1 MTGQLA
7 GLRETARFF
16 LKMGLV
22 AFGGPSAHIAMLEDE
37 VVTRRRWMS
46 REHFLDLVGATN
58 LIPGPNSTE
67 MMMHVGYE
75 RHGWVGLVTAG
86 SLFVLP
92 AALISGFGAWLYVRY
107 GSLPELEPL
116 LFGIKPAI
124 LAVILAAVWR
134 LGKSAVKGSPY
145 VVIGAAVA
153 VAVLLGLNEV
163 VALILGA
170 VGGTLFFRA
179 RARFEGAG
187 VLVPFLA
194 LAQPTAAGGAAAG
207 AAAAVPV
214 SLGKLALFFLK
225 VGSILYGSGYVL
237 VAFIKGGLVDRL
249 GWLTE
254 SQLLDAVAFGQ
265 VTPGPVLSTATFI
278 GYLVLGAQGAAVAT
292 AAIFLPSFIFVAL
305 LNPWIPRLRQNPV
318 MASFLDAVNVTA
330 VALMAAVM
338 IQLGVLTLTSPA
350 ARLIAL
356 ASAAAVLKWKVA
368 APWLV
373 LGGGILGYVFYFLGV
388 A

>member
-1 MTGQLA
+1 MTFNLT

-37 VVTRRRWMS
+37 VVARRHWMS

-207 AAAAVPV
+207 AATAVPV

-350 ARLIAL
+350 AWVIAL
-356 ASAAAVLKWKVA
+356 ASALAVLKWKVA

>member
-1 MTGQLA
+1 MTA
-7 GLRETARFF
+7 GLGETARFF

-37 VVTRRRWMS
+37 VVARRRWMS

-134 LGKSAVKGSPY
+134 LGKSAVKGPPY

-153 VAVLLGLNEV
+153 LAVLLGLNEV
-163 VALILGA
+163 VALVLGA
-170 VGGTLFFRA
+170 VGGTLLLRA

-187 VLVPFLA
+187 VLVPLLA
-194 LAQPTAAGGAAAG
+194 LTQPTAAGGAAVG
-207 AAAAVPV
+207 AATVVPV
-214 SLGKLALFFLK
+214 SLGKLTLFFLK

-237 VAFIKGGLVDRL
+237 VAFIKGGLVDRM

-265 VTPGPVLSTATFI
+265 VTPGPVLSTAAFI
-278 GYLVLGAQGAAVAT
+278 GYLVLGARGAAVAT
-292 AAIFLPSFIFVAL
+292 VAIFLPSFLFVAL

-330 VALMAAVM
+330 VALMGAVM

-350 ARLIAL
+350 AWLIAL
-356 ASAAAVLKWKVA
+356 ASALAVLRWKVA

>member
-1 MTGQLA
+1 MTGL
-7 GLRETARFF
+7 GETARFF

-22 AFGGPSAHIAMLEDE
+22 AFGGPSVHIAMLEDE
-37 VVTRRRWMS
+37 VVTRRQWMS

-75 RHGWVGLVTAG
+75 RHGWVGLATAG

-107 GSLPELEPL
+107 GSLPELSPL

-134 LGKSAVKGSPY
+134 LGKSAIKGWLY
-145 VVIGAAVA
+145 IVIGAAVA

-163 VALILGA
+163 LALALGA
-170 VGGTLFFRA
+170 LAGTVGLRFRA
-179 RARFEGAG
+179 RMEGAAG
-187 VLVPFLA
+187 LVPL
-194 LAQPTAAGGAAAG
+194 LIWAQPTAGASVAA
-207 AAAAVPV
+207 PV
-214 SLGKLALFFLK
+214 SLGKLALFFFK

-237 VAFIKGGLVDRL
+237 IAFIKGGLVERF

-265 VTPGPVLSTATFI
+265 VTPGPVLSTATFV

-292 AAIFLPSFIFVAL
+292 VAIFLPSFLFVGL
-305 LNPWIPRLRQNPV
+305 FNPWIPRLRQNPV
-318 MASFLDAVNVTA
+318 MACFLDAVNVTA

-338 IQLGVLTLTSPA
+338 IQLGVLTLTSGPA
-350 ARLIAL
+350 WLIAL
-356 ASAAAVLKWKVA
+356 ASALAVLKWKVA

-373 LGGGILGYVFYFLGV
+373 LAGGVLGYVFYFLGV

>member
-1 MTGQLA
+1 MTARLA
-7 GLRETARFF
+7 GLGETARFF

-37 VVTRRRWMS
+37 VVARRRWMS

-207 AAAAVPV
+207 AATAVPV

-305 LNPWIPRLRQNPV
+305 LNPWIPRLRKNPV

>member
-1 MTGQLA
+1 
-7 GLRETARFF
+7 
-16 LKMGLV
+16 
-22 AFGGPSAHIAMLEDE
+22 
-37 VVTRRRWMS
+37 
-46 REHFLDLVGATN
+46 
-58 LIPGPNSTE
+58 

-75 RHGWVGLVTAG
+75 RHGWVGLATAG

-134 LGKSAVKGSPY
+134 LGKTAVKGPPY
-145 VVIGAAVA
+145 VVIGAVVA
-153 VAVLLGLNEV
+153 VAVLLGLNEI
-163 VALILGA
+163 VALIVGA
-170 VGGTLFFRA
+170 VGGTVFLRA
-179 RARFEGAG
+179 RARLEGAA
-187 VLVPFLA
+187 VLVPFLT
-194 LAQPTAAGGAAAG
+194 LAQPTAASGAAAG
-207 AAAAVPV
+207 AAVAAPV

-292 AAIFLPSFIFVAL
+292 VAIFLPSFIFVAL
-305 LNPWIPRLRQNPV
+305 LNPWIPRLRKNPV

>member
-1 MTGQLA
+1 MPESLA

-37 VVTRRRWMS
+37 VVTRRQWMS

-75 RHGWVGLVTAG
+75 RHGWVGLATAG

-107 GSLPELEPL
+107 GSLPELSPL

-134 LGKSAVKGSPY
+134 LGKSAVKGWPY

-163 VALILGA
+163 LALALGA
-170 VGGTLFFRA
+170 LVGTVGLRFRA
-179 RARFEGAG
+179 RMEGAAG
-187 VLVPFLA
+187 LVPL
-194 LAQPTAAGGAAAG
+194 LIWAQPTAAGATAAG
-207 AAAAVPV
+207 ASAAVPI
-214 SLGKLALFFLK
+214 SLGKLALFFFK

-237 VAFIKGGLVDRL
+237 IAFIKGGLVERL

-292 AAIFLPSFIFVAL
+292 VAIFLPSFFFVAL
-305 LNPWIPRLRQNPV
+305 FNPWIPRLRQNPV

-338 IQLGVLTLTSPA
+338 IQLGVLTLTSGPA
-350 ARLIAL
+350 WLIAL
-356 ASAAAVLKWKVA
+356 ASALAVLKWKVA

-373 LGGGILGYVFYFLGV
+373 LGGGVLGYVFYFLGV

>member
-1 MTGQLA
+1 MTA
-7 GLRETARFF
+7 GLGETARFF

-37 VVTRRRWMS
+37 VVVRRRWMS

-75 RHGWVGLVTAG
+75 RHGWGGLATAG

-92 AALISGFGAWLYVRY
+92 AARISGFGAWLYARY

-134 LGKSAVKGSPY
+134 LGKSAVKGPPY
-145 VVIGAAVA
+145 VVIAAAVA

-170 VGGTLFFRA
+170 VGGTLMLRA

-194 LAQPTAAGGAAAG
+194 LAPPTAAGGAAAG

-292 AAIFLPSFIFVAL
+292 VAIFLPSFIFVAL
-305 LNPWIPRLRQNPV
+305 LNPWIPRLRMNPV

-338 IQLGVLTLTSPA
+338 IQLGVLTLTSGA
-350 ARLIAL
+350 AWLIAL
-356 ASAAAVLKWKVA
+356 ASALAVLRWKGA